1 MRIFISEKTEE
12 TRKIAKDLARK
23 WLKSDLRKR
32 ALIIGLTGELGAGKT
47 VFTQGFAKGLGIK
60 GKIKSPTF
68 ILMRRHGNFYHF
80 DAYRIK
86 NSKEFIALEWR
97 KIIDTPQNIILIEW
111 AEKIKKILPKN
122 YIKIKFEHVDRNKRK
137 ITWKKH

>member
-1 MRIFISEKTEE
+1 MRIFISEGAEKT
-12 TRKIAKDLARK
+12 RRIAKDLARRF
-23 WLKSDLRKR
+23 LKSRPKK

-47 VFTQGFAKGLGIK
+47 VFIQGFAEGLGIK

-80 DAYRIK
+80 DCYRIK
-86 NSKEFIALEWR
+86 KFKEILDLGWR
-97 KIIDTPQNIILIEW
+97 EMIDNPQNIILIEW

-122 YIKIKFEHVDRNKRK
+122 YIKIKFEHIDKNKRK
-137 ITWKKH
+137 IIL